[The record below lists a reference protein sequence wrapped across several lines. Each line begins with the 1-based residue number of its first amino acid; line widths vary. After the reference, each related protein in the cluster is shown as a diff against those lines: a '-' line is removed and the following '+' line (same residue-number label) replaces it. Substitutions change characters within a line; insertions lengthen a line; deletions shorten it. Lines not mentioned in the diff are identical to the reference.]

1 MNLSTINRRGF
12 LGAMGAAA
20 TGLGLAKQ
28 AVAQPQATAQTQ
40 GAAAAAPTSGA
51 TPDVHTRTLP
61 RTGERLT
68 ALGLGTFLT
77 FDLKPGM
84 RRDALRQVFER
95 YVAAGGRVVDTSPL
109 YGSAEV
115 SIGQFMGEYQG
126 SGEMFLANKVWATGE
141 YLGDESH
148 AVESL
153 RQSRLRTW
161 RDTIN
166 LMQCH
171 SITNAPVII
180 PLMKAWKREG
190 LIRHVGVTHH
200 ESAAQDQ
207 LTTIVEREGVDF
219 VQTNYSIFN
228 RTAERRLLPA
238 AADKGVGVL
247 INLPLEKARLM
258 KVVEGQKLPAFAQ
271 EFGATSW
278 AQFFLK
284 WVMAHPAVTTVL
296 CGTSNPDHMS
306 DNVQA
311 LTGPLPDPRM
321 RARMVAHMET
331 IPGFGSIGTMPW
343 YPGKENMYPGLI
355 REAQANAIRRL
366 Q

>member
-1 MNLSTINRRGF
+1 MDESKINRRGF
-12 LGAMGAAA
+12 LGTVGAAA
-20 TGLGLAKQ
+20 TGLALAASAT
-28 AVAQPQATAQTQ
+28 AVAHAQDTTSAQP
-40 GAAAAAPTSGA
+40 PSGLN
-51 TPDVHTRTLP
+51 PDVLTRTLP
-61 RTGERLT
+61 RTGERIT

-77 FDLKPGM
+77 FDLKPGDS
-84 RRDALRQVFER
+84 RDALRQVFER

-115 SIGQFMGEYQG
+115 SVGQFMGEFEG
-126 SGEMFLANKVWATGE
+126 SGEMFLANKVWSTGE

-148 AVESL
+148 AVESF
-153 RQSRLRTW
+153 RQSRMRAW

-180 PLMKAWKREG
+180 PLMKAWKQDG

-207 LTTIVEREGVDF
+207 LLAIVERGDVDF

-228 RTAERRLLPA
+228 RDAEQRLLQT
-238 AADKGVGVL
+238 AADRGVGVL

-258 KVVEGQKLPAFAQ
+258 KVVEGQPLPDFAQ

-284 WVMAHPAVTTVL
+284 WVIAHPAVTSVL

-311 LTGPLPDPRM
+311 MTGPLPDERM
-321 RARMVAHMET
+321 RARMVAYMET
-331 IPGFGSIGTMPW
+331 IPGFGSIGSMPW
-343 YPGKENMYPGLI
+343 YPGKENMYSGLI
-355 REAQANAIRRL
+355 REAQANAVRRL

>member
-1 MNLSTINRRGF
+1 MEQSTINRRGF
-12 LGAMGAAA
+12 LGTMGAAA
-20 TGLGLAKQ
+20 TGLGLATSSTSG
-28 AVAQPQATAQTQ
+28 ASAQDT
-40 GAAAAAPTSGA
+40 AAAPA
-51 TPDVHTRTLP
+51 TARSNTRVLTRTLP
-61 RTGERLT
+61 RTGEQVT

-77 FDLKPGM
+77 FDLKPGD

-115 SIGQFMGEYQG
+115 TVGQFMGEFDG
-126 SGEMFLANKVWATGE
+126 SDEMFLANKVWATGD

-148 AVESL
+148 AEESF
-153 RQSRLRTW
+153 RQSRMRTW

-180 PLMKAWKREG
+180 PLMKAWKQEG

-200 ESAAQDQ
+200 ESAAQEQ
-207 LTTIVEREGVDF
+207 LLQIVERDDVDF
-219 VQTNYSIFN
+219 IQTNYSIFN
-228 RTAERRLLPA
+228 RDAERRLLPA
-238 AADKGVGVL
+238 AADKGGGVL

-258 KVVEGQKLPAFAQ
+258 KVVEGQPLPGFAE
-271 EFGATSW
+271 EFGAKSW

-284 WVMAHPAVTTVL
+284 WVMAHPAVTSVL

-311 LTGPLPDPRM
+311 MAGPLPDERM

-343 YPGKENMYPGLI
+343 YPGKANMYHGLI
-355 REAQANAIRRL
+355 REAQANAVERL
-366 Q
+366 R

>member
-1 MNLSTINRRGF
+1 MDQSKFNRRAF
-12 LGAMGAAA
+12 LGTVGAAA
-20 TGLGLAKQ
+20 TGVALAL
-28 AVAQPQATAQTQ
+28 PATAAQAQ
-40 GAAAAAPTSGA
+40 GTKTSSPASA
-51 TPDVHTRTLP
+51 TKPDVLTRTLP
-61 RTGERLT
+61 RTGETVT

-77 FDLKPGM
+77 FDLKPGDP
-84 RRDALRQVFER
+84 RGNLRQVFQNYIE
-95 YVAAGGRVVDTSPL
+95 AGGRVVDTSPL

-115 SIGQFMGEYQG
+115 SVGQFMGEFEG
-126 SGEMFLANKVWATGE
+126 SDEMFLANKVWSTGE

-148 AVESL
+148 AVESF
-153 RQSRLRTW
+153 RQSRMRTW
-161 RDTIN
+161 RKTIN

-171 SITNAPVII
+171 SITNAPVVI
-180 PLMKAWKREG
+180 PLMKAWKQEG
-190 LIRHVGVTHH
+190 MIRHVGVTHH

-207 LTTIVEREGVDF
+207 LAAIVQRDDVDF
-219 VQTNYSIFN
+219 IQTNYSIFN
-228 RTAERRLLPA
+228 RDAERRLLPL

-258 KVVEGQKLPAFAQ
+258 KVVEGHRLPDFAQ

-284 WVMAHPAVTTVL
+284 WVIAHPAVTTVL

-311 LTGPLPDPRM
+311 MTGPLPDERM
-321 RARMVAHMET
+321 RARMVAHLET

-343 YPGKENMYPGLI
+343 YPGKDKMYSGLI
-355 REAQANAIRRL
+355 REAQANAAKHL
-366 Q
+366 N

>member
-1 MNLSTINRRGF
+1 MNQSKINRRSF
-12 LGAMGAAA
+12 LGTLGATA
-20 TGLGLAKQ
+20 TGLALA
-28 AVAQPQATAQTQ
+28 AGATALAQETN
-40 GAAAAAPTSGA
+40 AVSPASESS
-51 TPDVHTRTLP
+51 PDVVTRSLP
-61 RTGERLT
+61 RTGERVT

-77 FDLKPGM
+77 FDLKPGD

-115 SIGQFMGEYQG
+115 SVGQFMGEFER
-126 SGEMFLANKVWATGE
+126 SDEMFLANKVWSTGE

-148 AVESL
+148 AVESF
-153 RQSRLRTW
+153 RQSRMRTW
-161 RDTIN
+161 RDTVN

-171 SITNAPVII
+171 SITNAPVVI
-180 PLMKAWKREG
+180 PLMKAWKKEG

-207 LTTIVEREGVDF
+207 LLAIVQRDDVDF
-219 VQTNYSIFN
+219 IQTNYSIFN
-228 RTAERRLLPA
+228 RDAERRLLPA

-258 KVVEGQKLPAFAQ
+258 KVVEGHPLPGFAQ

-284 WVMAHPAVTTVL
+284 WVMAHPAVSTVL

-311 LTGPLPDPRM
+311 MTGPLPDERM

-343 YPGKENMYPGLI
+343 YPGKEKMYSGLI
-355 REAQANAIRRL
+355 REAQENAAQRL

>member
-1 MNLSTINRRGF
+1 MEQPAINRRSF
-12 LGAMGAAA
+12 LGTMGAAA
-20 TGLGLAKQ
+20 TGLALA
-28 AVAQPQATAQTQ
+28 ASS
-40 GAAAAAPTSGA
+40 TSGA
-51 TPDVHTRTLP
+51 NAQDSAAASATAPANAEILTRTLP
-61 RTGERLT
+61 RTGEPVS

-77 FDLKPGM
+77 FDLKPGD

-115 SIGQFMGEYQG
+115 TVGQFMGEFDG
-126 SGEMFLANKVWATGE
+126 SDDMFLANKVWATGD

-148 AVESL
+148 AEESF
-153 RQSRLRTW
+153 RQSRMRIW
-161 RDTIN
+161 RETIN

-180 PLMKAWKREG
+180 PLMKAWKQEG

-200 ESAAQDQ
+200 ESAAQEQ
-207 LTTIVEREGVDF
+207 LLQIVERDDVDF
-219 VQTNYSIFN
+219 IQTNYSIFN
-228 RTAERRLLPA
+228 RDAEQRLLPA

-258 KVVEGQKLPAFAQ
+258 KVVEGQPLPGFAE
-271 EFGATSW
+271 EFGAKSW

-284 WVMAHPAVTTVL
+284 WVMAHPAVTSVL

-311 LTGPLPDPRM
+311 MAGPLPDERM

-343 YPGKENMYPGLI
+343 YPGKANMYHGLI
-355 REAQANAIRRL
+355 REAQANAVERL
-366 Q
+366 R

>member
-1 MNLSTINRRGF
+1 MDQSKINRRGF
-12 LGAMGAAA
+12 LGTVGAAA
-20 TGLGLAKQ
+20 TGLAL
-28 AVAQPQATAQTQ
+28 
-40 GAAAAAPTSGA
+40 AAPTTAQAQDANSASSAAGSN
-51 TPDVHTRTLP
+51 PDVLTRALP
-61 RTGERLT
+61 RTGEKVT

-77 FDLKPGM
+77 FDRKPGD
-84 RRDALRQVFER
+84 RRDDLRQVFER
-95 YVAAGGRVVDTSPL
+95 YIAAGGRVVDTSPL

-115 SIGQFMGEYQG
+115 SVGQFMGEFSG
-126 SGEMFLANKVWATGE
+126 SDELFLANKIWATGE

-148 AVESL
+148 AEESF

-171 SITNAPVII
+171 SITNAPVVI
-180 PLMKAWKREG
+180 PLMKAWQQEG

-207 LTTIVEREGVDF
+207 LTAIVERGDVDF

-228 RTAERRLLPA
+228 RDAERRLLPA
-238 AADKGVGVL
+238 AADKGVSVL

-258 KVVEGQKLPAFAQ
+258 KVVEGHSLPDFAQ

-284 WVMAHPAVTTVL
+284 WVMAHPAVTSVL

-311 LTGPLPDPRM
+311 MAGPLPDERM
-321 RARMVAHMET
+321 RRRMVAHMET
-331 IPGFGSIGTMPW
+331 IPGFASIASMPW
-343 YPGKENMYPGLI
+343 YPGKEKMYSGLI
-355 REAQANAIRRL
+355 REAQANASRRL

>member
-1 MNLSTINRRGF
+1 MEQSNINRRGF
-12 LGAMGAAA
+12 LGTMGAAA
-20 TGLGLAKQ
+20 AGLALATQ
-28 AVAQPQATAQTQ
+28 TTATAQAQDTN
-40 GAAAAAPTSGA
+40 APASGSA
-51 TPDVHTRTLP
+51 PEVLTRTLP
-61 RTGERLT
+61 RTGERVT
-68 ALGLGTFLT
+68 TLGLGTFLT
-77 FDLKPGM
+77 FDLKPGDN
-84 RRDALRQVFER
+84 RDALRQVFER

-115 SIGQFMGEYQG
+115 TVGQFMGEFAR
-126 SGEMFLANKVWATGE
+126 SDNIFLANKVWATGD

-148 AVESL
+148 AEESF
-153 RQSRLRTW
+153 RQSRMRTW

-180 PLMKAWKREG
+180 PLMKAWKQEG

-200 ESAAQDQ
+200 ESAAQEQ
-207 LTTIVEREGVDF
+207 LLAIVERDDVDF
-219 VQTNYSIFN
+219 IQTNYSIFN
-228 RTAERRLLPA
+228 RDAEKRLLPA

-258 KVVEGQKLPAFAQ
+258 KVVEGQPLPGFAE

-284 WVMAHPAVTTVL
+284 WVMAHPAVTSVL

-311 LTGPLPDPRM
+311 MTGPLPDERM

-343 YPGKENMYPGLI
+343 YPDKQNMYRGLI
-355 REAQANAIRRL
+355 REAQANAVERL
-366 Q
+366 R

>member
-1 MNLSTINRRGF
+1 MNKPQINRRGF
-12 LGAMGAAA
+12 LGTMGATA
-20 TGLGLAKQ
+20 TGLALAT
-28 AVAQPQATAQTQ
+28 QATAQTQ
-40 GAAAAAPTSGA
+40 GTNATSPAPGSSQN
-51 TPDVHTRTLP
+51 VVTRTLP
-61 RTGERLT
+61 RTGEKVT

-77 FDLKPGM
+77 FDLKPGD
-84 RRDALRQVFER
+84 RRDVLRQVFER

-115 SIGQFMGEYQG
+115 SVGQFMGELEG
-126 SGEMFLANKVWATGE
+126 SDEMFLANKVWSTGE

-148 AVESL
+148 AVESF
-153 RQSRLRTW
+153 RQSRMRSW
-161 RDTIN
+161 RATIN

-171 SITNAPVII
+171 SITNAPVVI
-180 PLMKAWKREG
+180 PLMKAWKKEG

-207 LTTIVEREGVDF
+207 LLAIVQRDDVDF
-219 VQTNYSIFN
+219 IQTNYSIFD
-228 RTAERRLLPA
+228 RDAERRLLPA

-258 KVVEGQKLPAFAQ
+258 KVVEGHPLPGFAQ

-284 WVMAHPAVTTVL
+284 WVMAHPAVSTVL

-311 LTGPLPDPRM
+311 MAGPLPDGRM

-343 YPGKENMYPGLI
+343 YPGKEKMYSGLI
-355 REAQANAIRRL
+355 REAQANAAQRL
-366 Q
+366 R

>member
-1 MNLSTINRRGF
+1 MDMSTINRRRF
-12 LGAMGAAA
+12 LGTVGLAA
-20 TGLGLAKQ
+20 TGVALA
-28 AVAQPQATAQTQ
+28 
-40 GAAAAAPTSGA
+40 TSGA
-51 TPDVHTRTLP
+51 AQTSGTNAASSAPVQSPDVQTRTLP
-61 RTGERLT
+61 RTGEKVT
-68 ALGLGTFLT
+68 VLGLGTFLT
-77 FDLKPGM
+77 FDLKPGD
-84 RRDALRQVFER
+84 RRDTLRQVFER

-115 SIGQFMGEYQG
+115 SVGQFMGEFEG
-126 SGEMFLANKVWATGE
+126 SDDMFLANKVWSTGE

-148 AVESL
+148 AVESF
-153 RQSRLRTW
+153 RQSRMRTW
-161 RDTIN
+161 RKTIN

-180 PLMKAWKREG
+180 PLMKAWKKEG

-200 ESAAQDQ
+200 ESSAQDQ
-207 LTTIVEREGVDF
+207 LLAIVQRDDVDF
-219 VQTNYSIFN
+219 IQTNYSIFN
-228 RTAERRLLPA
+228 RDAERRLLPT
-238 AADKGVGVL
+238 AADKGIGVL

-258 KVVEGQKLPAFAQ
+258 KVVEGQPLPGFAA

-284 WVMAHPAVTTVL
+284 WVMAHPAVTSVL

-311 LTGPLPDPRM
+311 MTGPLPDERM

-331 IPGFGSIGTMPW
+331 VPGFGSIGTMPW
-343 YPGKENMYPGLI
+343 YPGKETMYSGLI
-355 REAQANAIRRL
+355 REAQANAAQRL
-366 Q
+366 R

>member
-1 MNLSTINRRGF
+1 MSHQPTMDRRGF
-12 LGAMGAAA
+12 LGTVGVAAA
-20 TGLGLAKQ
+20 GLAMSTR
-28 AVAQPQATAQTQ
+28 VMAQGQATET
-40 GAAAAAPTSGA
+40 AAPVSGSG
-51 TPDVHTRTLP
+51 PEVLTRTLP
-61 RTGERLT
+61 RTGERIT

-77 FDLKPGM
+77 FDLKPGD
-84 RRDALRQVFER
+84 RRGEIRQVFER

-115 SIGQFMGEYQG
+115 NVGQFMGEFEG
-126 SGEMFLANKVWATGE
+126 ADEMFLANKIWATGE

-148 AVESL
+148 AEESF
-153 RQSRLRTW
+153 RQSRMRTW

-171 SITNAPVII
+171 SITNAPVIV
-180 PLMKAWKREG
+180 PLMKAWQQDG
-190 LIRHVGVTHH
+190 LVRHVGITHH
-200 ESAAQDQ
+200 ESAAQDS
-207 LTTIVEREGVDF
+207 LLAIAERYEVD
-219 VQTNYSIFN
+219 VIQTNYSIFN
-228 RTAERRLLPA
+228 RDAERRLLPA
-238 AADKGVGVL
+238 AADKGIGVL
-247 INLPLEKARLM
+247 INLPLEKARLI
-258 KVVEGQKLPAFAQ
+258 KVVEGRPLPGFAA

-284 WVMAHPAVTTVL
+284 WVMAHPAVTCVL

-311 LTGPLPDPRM
+311 MTGPLPDERM

-343 YPGKENMYPGLI
+343 YPGKENLYQGLI
-355 REAQANAIRRL
+355 RQAQANAVRRL
-366 Q
+366 H

>member
-1 MNLSTINRRGF
+1 MDMSTINRRRF
-12 LGAMGAAA
+12 LGTVGLAA
-20 TGLGLAKQ
+20 TGVALA
-28 AVAQPQATAQTQ
+28 
-40 GAAAAAPTSGA
+40 TSGA
-51 TPDVHTRTLP
+51 AQTSGTNAASSAPVQSPDVQTRTLP
-61 RTGERLT
+61 RTGEKVT
-68 ALGLGTFLT
+68 MLGLGTFLT
-77 FDLKPGM
+77 FDLKPGD
-84 RRDALRQVFER
+84 RRDTLRQVFER

-115 SIGQFMGEYQG
+115 SVGQFMGEFEG
-126 SGEMFLANKVWATGE
+126 SDDMFLANKVWSTGE

-148 AVESL
+148 AVESF
-153 RQSRLRTW
+153 RQSRMRTW
-161 RDTIN
+161 RKTIN

-180 PLMKAWKREG
+180 PLMKAWKKEG

-200 ESAAQDQ
+200 ESSAQDQ
-207 LTTIVEREGVDF
+207 LLAIVQRDDVDF
-219 VQTNYSIFN
+219 IQTNYSIFN
-228 RTAERRLLPA
+228 RDAERRLLPT
-238 AADKGVGVL
+238 AADKGIGVL

-258 KVVEGQKLPAFAQ
+258 KVVEGQPLPGFAA

-284 WVMAHPAVTTVL
+284 WVMAHPAVTSVL

-311 LTGPLPDPRM
+311 MTGPLPDERM

-331 IPGFGSIGTMPW
+331 VPGFGSIGTMPW
-343 YPGKENMYPGLI
+343 YPGKETMYSGLI
-355 REAQANAIRRL
+355 REAQANAAQRL
-366 Q
+366 R

>member
-1 MNLSTINRRGF
+1 MNQSKINRRGF
-12 LGAMGAAA
+12 LGTMGAVA
-20 TGLGLAKQ
+20 TGLGLA
-28 AVAQPQATAQTQ
+28 PQATAQAQ
-40 GAAAAAPTSGA
+40 GTGTALPASRSS
-51 TPDVHTRTLP
+51 PDVLTRALP

-68 ALGLGTFLT
+68 TLGLGTFLT
-77 FDLKPGM
+77 FDLKPGA
-84 RRDALRQVFER
+84 RRDSLRQVFER

-115 SIGQFMGEYQG
+115 SVGQFMGEYGG
-126 SGEMFLANKVWATGE
+126 SDGMFLANKVWATGE

-148 AVESL
+148 AEESF

-161 RDTIN
+161 RATIN
-166 LMQCH
+166 VMQSH

-180 PLMKAWKREG
+180 PLMKAWKRQG

-207 LTTIVEREGVDF
+207 LTTIVERGDVDF
-219 VQTNYSIFN
+219 IQTNYSIFN
-228 RTAERRLLPA
+228 RDAERRLLPA
-238 AADKGVGVL
+238 AADKGVGVF

-258 KVVEGQKLPAFAQ
+258 KVVEGQPLPGFARD
-271 EFGATSW
+271 FGATSW

-296 CGTSNPDHMS
+296 CGTSNPEHMS

-311 LTGPLPDPRM
+311 MTGPLPDTRM

-343 YPGKENMYPGLI
+343 YLGKESMYAGLI
-355 REAQANAIRRL
+355 REAQANAVRRL

>member
-1 MNLSTINRRGF
+1 MDQSKINRRGF
-12 LGAMGAAA
+12 LGTMGAAA
-20 TGLGLAKQ
+20 TGLALA
-28 AVAQPQATAQTQ
+28 AQTTATAQAQDTT
-40 GAAAAAPTSGA
+40 AASPAPASN
-51 TPDVHTRTLP
+51 PDVLTRTLP
-61 RTGERLT
+61 RTGET
-68 ALGLGTFLT
+68 VTTLGLGTFLT
-77 FDLKPGM
+77 FDLKPGD
-84 RRDALRQVFER
+84 RRDDLRQVFER

-115 SIGQFMGEYQG
+115 SVGQFMGEFSG
-126 SGEMFLANKVWATGE
+126 SDQMFLANKVWATGE

-148 AVESL
+148 AVESF

-180 PLMKAWKREG
+180 PLMKSWKQDG
-190 LIRHVGVTHH
+190 MIRHVGVTHH
-200 ESAAQDQ
+200 ESSAQDQ
-207 LTTIVEREGVDF
+207 LTAIVERGDVDF

-228 RTAERRLLPA
+228 RDAERRLLPA

-247 INLPLEKARLM
+247 INLPLEKARLI
-258 KVVEGQKLPAFAQ
+258 KVVEGHSLPDFAQ

-284 WVMAHPAVTTVL
+284 WVMAHPAVSSVL

-306 DNVQA
+306 DNVRA
-311 LTGPLPDPRM
+311 MTGPLPDERM
-321 RARMVAHMET
+321 RQRMVTHMEA
-331 IPGFGSIGTMPW
+331 IPGFGSIATMPW
-343 YPGKENMYPGLI
+343 YPGKEKMYSGLI
-355 REAQANAIRRL
+355 KEAQANAASRL
-366 Q
+366 R

>member
-1 MNLSTINRRGF
+1 MDQSKINRRTF
-12 LGAMGAAA
+12 LGTMGAAA
-20 TGLGLAKQ
+20 TGLGLAT
-28 AVAQPQATAQTQ
+28 QATAQAQVTTQ
-40 GAAAAAPTSGA
+40 AQRTEVASPASGTS
-51 TPDVHTRTLP
+51 PDVLTRTLR
-61 RTGERLT
+61 RTRERLT

-77 FDLKPGM
+77 FDLKPGA
-84 RRDALRQVFER
+84 RRDGLRQVFER

-115 SIGQFMGEYQG
+115 SVSQFMGEYAG
-126 SGEMFLANKVWATGE
+126 SDGMFLANKVWATGE

-148 AVESL
+148 AEESF

-161 RDTIN
+161 RATIN

-180 PLMKAWKREG
+180 PLMKSWKREG

-207 LTTIVEREGVDF
+207 LTTIVERDGVDF

-228 RTAERRLLPA
+228 RDAERRLLPA

-258 KVVEGQKLPAFAQ
+258 KVVEGRALPGFAQ

-311 LTGPLPDPRM
+311 MTGPLPDERM
-321 RARMVAHMET
+321 RARMVAHMER
-331 IPGFGSIGTMPW
+331 IPGFNSIGSMPW

-355 REAQANAIRRL
+355 REAQTKAAQRL
-366 Q
+366 R

>member
-1 MNLSTINRRGF
+1 MAKSNINRRGF
-12 LGAMGAAA
+12 LGTMGAAA
-20 TGLGLAKQ
+20 TGLALATRAAQ
-28 AVAQPQATAQTQ
+28 AQETNATS
-40 GAAAAAPTSGA
+40 PA
-51 TPDVHTRTLP
+51 TGSNPDVLTRTLP
-61 RTGERLT
+61 RTGENVT

-77 FDLKPGM
+77 FDLKPGD

-95 YVAAGGRVVDTSPL
+95 YVTAGGRVVAPL

-115 SIGQFMGEYQG
+115 SVGQFTGEFDR
-126 SGEMFLANKVWATGE
+126 SDDMFLANKVWSTGE

-148 AVESL
+148 AVESF
-153 RQSRLRTW
+153 RQSRMRTW
-161 RDTIN
+161 RETIN

-171 SITNAPVII
+171 SITNAPVVI
-180 PLMKAWKREG
+180 PLMKAWKKEG

-207 LTTIVEREGVDF
+207 LLAIVQRDDVDF
-219 VQTNYSIFN
+219 IQTNYSIIN
-228 RTAERRLLPA
+228 RDAERRLLPA

-258 KVVEGQKLPAFAQ
+258 KVVEGQPLPGFAAD
-271 EFGATSW
+271 FGATSW
-278 AQFFLK
+278 VQFFLK
-284 WVMAHPAVTTVL
+284 WVMAHPAVTSVL

-311 LTGPLPDPRM
+311 MTGPLPDERM
-321 RARMVAHMET
+321 RACMVAHMET

-343 YPGKENMYPGLI
+343 YPGKENMYSGLI
-355 REAQANAIRRL
+355 REAQAKAAQRL
-366 Q
+366 R

>member
-1 MNLSTINRRGF
+1 MDQSKINRRGF
-12 LGAMGAAA
+12 LGTMGAAA
-20 TGLGLAKQ
+20 TGLGLAT
-28 AVAQPQATAQTQ
+28 QATAQAQ
-40 GAAAAAPTSGA
+40 GTKAASPASGSS
-51 TPDVHTRTLP
+51 PDVLTRALP

-77 FDLKPGM
+77 FDLKPGA
-84 RRDALRQVFER
+84 RRDGLRQVFER

-109 YGSAEV
+109 YGSAEASV
-115 SIGQFMGEYQG
+115 GQFMGEYAE
-126 SGEMFLANKVWATGE
+126 SDKMFLANKVWATGE

-148 AVESL
+148 AEESL

-180 PLMKAWKREG
+180 PLMKAWKQEG

-207 LTTIVEREGVDF
+207 LTAIVERDDVDF

-228 RTAERRLLPA
+228 RDAERRLLPA

-258 KVVEGQKLPAFAQ
+258 KVVEGRPLPGFAQ

-311 LTGPLPDPRM
+311 MTGPLPDARM

-343 YPGKENMYPGLI
+343 YPGKENMYAGLI
-355 REAQANAIRRL
+355 RTAQARARERL
-366 Q
+366 GQ

>member
-1 MNLSTINRRGF
+1 MDQSNINRRGF
-12 LGAMGAAA
+12 LGTMGVAA
-20 TGLGLAKQ
+20 TGLALA
-28 AVAQPQATAQTQ
+28 AQPATTAQAQ
-40 GAAAAAPTSGA
+40 DANAASPASEPN
-51 TPDVHTRTLP
+51 PELLTRTLP
-61 RTGERLT
+61 RTGESIT
-68 ALGLGTFLT
+68 MLGLGTFLT
-77 FDLKPGM
+77 FDLKPGD

-115 SIGQFMGEYQG
+115 SVGQFMGEFER
-126 SGEMFLANKVWATGE
+126 SDEMFLANKVWATGE

-148 AVESL
+148 AVESF
-153 RQSRLRTW
+153 RQSRMRTW

-171 SITNAPVII
+171 SITNAPVIV
-180 PLMKAWKREG
+180 PLMKAWKQEG

-207 LTTIVEREGVDF
+207 LTAIVERDDIDF
-219 VQTNYSIFN
+219 IQTNYSIFN
-228 RTAERRLLPA
+228 RDAERRLLPA

-258 KVVEGQKLPAFAQ
+258 KVVEGQPLPGFAE

-284 WVMAHPAVTTVL
+284 WVMAHPAVTSVL

-306 DNVQA
+306 DNLKA
-311 LTGPLPDPRM
+311 MSGPLPDERM

-331 IPGFGSIGTMPW
+331 ISGFGSIGSMPW
-343 YPGKENMYPGLI
+343 YPGKEAMYSGLI
-355 REAQANAIRRL
+355 KEAQANAAQRL

>member
-1 MNLSTINRRGF
+1 MNPSRINRRGF
-12 LGAMGAAA
+12 LGTLGATA
-20 TGLGLAKQ
+20 TGLAF
-28 AVAQPQATAQTQ
+28 AAQTTV
-40 GAAAAAPTSGA
+40 AAQAQDTSSAASTSGSN
-51 TPDVHTRTLP
+51 PEVLTRTLP
-61 RTGERLT
+61 RTGERVT
-68 ALGLGTFLT
+68 TLGLGTFLT
-77 FDLKPGM
+77 FDLKPGD

-95 YVAAGGRVVDTSPL
+95 YITAGGRVVDTSPL

-115 SIGQFMGEYQG
+115 SVGQFMGEFEG
-126 SGEMFLANKVWATGE
+126 SDEMFLANKVWATGE

-148 AVESL
+148 AVESF
-153 RQSRLRTW
+153 RQSRMRTW

-171 SITNAPVII
+171 SITNAPVVI
-180 PLMKAWKREG
+180 PLMKSWKQDG

-200 ESAAQDQ
+200 ESAAQEQ
-207 LTTIVEREGVDF
+207 LLAIVKRDDVDF
-219 VQTNYSIFN
+219 IQTNYSIFN
-228 RTAERRLLPA
+228 RNAERRLLPA

-258 KVVEGQKLPAFAQ
+258 KVVEGQPLPGFAQ

-284 WVMAHPAVTTVL
+284 WVMAHPAVSSVL

-311 LTGPLPDPRM
+311 MTGPLPDTRM

-331 IPGFGSIGTMPW
+331 IPGFASIASMPW
-343 YPGKENMYPGLI
+343 YPGKEKMYAGLI
-355 REAQANAIRRL
+355 REAQANAALRL

>member
-1 MNLSTINRRGF
+1 MNQSQINRRGF
-12 LGAMGAAA
+12 LGTMGATA
-20 TGLGLAKQ
+20 TGLALAT
-28 AVAQPQATAQTQ
+28 QATAQTHQ
-40 GAAAAAPTSGA
+40 TTTTSPTPGSSQN
-51 TPDVHTRTLP
+51 VVTRTLP
-61 RTGERLT
+61 RTGEKVT

-77 FDLKPGM
+77 FDLKPGD

-115 SIGQFMGEYQG
+115 SVGQFMGEFEG
-126 SGEMFLANKVWATGE
+126 SDEIFLANKVWSTGE

-148 AVESL
+148 AVESF
-153 RQSRLRTW
+153 RQSRMRTW
-161 RDTIN
+161 RAAIN

-171 SITNAPVII
+171 SITNAPVVI
-180 PLMKAWKREG
+180 PLMKAWKKEG

-207 LTTIVEREGVDF
+207 LLAIIQRDDVDF
-219 VQTNYSIFN
+219 IQTNYSIFN
-228 RTAERRLLPA
+228 RDAERRLLPA

-258 KVVEGQKLPAFAQ
+258 KVVEGHPLPGFAQ

-284 WVMAHPAVTTVL
+284 WVMAHPAVSTVL

-311 LTGPLPDPRM
+311 MTGPLPDERM

-343 YPGKENMYPGLI
+343 YPGKEKMYSGLI
-355 REAQANAIRRL
+355 REAQANAAQRL
-366 Q
+366 R

>member
-1 MNLSTINRRGF
+1 MEQSNINRRGF
-12 LGAMGAAA
+12 LGTMGAAA
-20 TGLGLAKQ
+20 TGLALATQ
-28 AVAQPQATAQTQ
+28 TTATAQARDATSPAS
-40 GAAAAAPTSGA
+40 GSAPE
-51 TPDVHTRTLP
+51 VLTRTLP
-61 RTGERLT
+61 RTGEQVT

-77 FDLKPGM
+77 FDLMPGHN
-84 RRDALRQVFER
+84 RDALRQVFER

-115 SIGQFMGEYQG
+115 TVGQFMGEFAG
-126 SGEMFLANKVWATGE
+126 SVEMFLANKVWATGD

-148 AVESL
+148 AEESF
-153 RQSRLRTW
+153 RQSRMRTW
-161 RDTIN
+161 RDTID

-180 PLMKAWKREG
+180 PLMKAWKQEG

-207 LTTIVEREGVDF
+207 LLAIVERDDVDF

-228 RTAERRLLPA
+228 RDAEKRLLPA
-238 AADKGVGVL
+238 AADRGVGVL
-247 INLPLEKARLM
+247 INLPLEKARLI
-258 KVVEGQKLPAFAQ
+258 KVVEGQPLPGFAE
-271 EFGATSW
+271 EFGATTW

-284 WVMAHPAVTTVL
+284 WVMAHPAVTSVL

-311 LTGPLPDPRM
+311 MTGPLPDERM

-343 YPGKENMYPGLI
+343 YPGKQDMYHGLI
-355 REAQANAIRRL
+355 REAQANAVERL
-366 Q
+366 R

>member
-1 MNLSTINRRGF
+1 MDKSGINRRGF
-12 LGAMGAAA
+12 LGTVGAAA
-20 TGLGLAKQ
+20 TGLALA
-28 AVAQPQATAQTQ
+28 AQTTATAQAQNTNSP
-40 GAAAAAPTSGA
+40 ASVPN
-51 TPDVHTRTLP
+51 PEVLTRTLP
-61 RTGERLT
+61 RTGERVT
-68 ALGLGTFLT
+68 TLGLGTFLT
-77 FDLKPGM
+77 FDLKPGDN
-84 RRDALRQVFER
+84 RDALRQVFER

-115 SIGQFMGEYQG
+115 SVGQFMGEFEA
-126 SGEMFLANKVWATGE
+126 SNEMFLANKVWATGE

-148 AVESL
+148 AVESF

-180 PLMKAWKREG
+180 TLMKAWKQEG

-200 ESAAQDQ
+200 ESAAQEQ
-207 LTTIVEREGVDF
+207 LLAIVERDDIDF
-219 VQTNYSIFN
+219 IQTNYSIFN
-228 RTAERRLLPA
+228 RDAEKRLLPA
-238 AADKGVGVL
+238 AANKGVGVL

-258 KVVEGQKLPAFAQ
+258 KVVEGQPLPGFAE

-284 WVMAHPAVTTVL
+284 WVMAHPAVTSVL

-311 LTGPLPDPRM
+311 MNGPLPDERM

-331 IPGFGSIGTMPW
+331 IPGFGAIGSMPW
-343 YPGKENMYPGLI
+343 YPGKQDMYRGLI
-355 REAQANAIRRL
+355 REAQANAIERL
-366 Q
+366 R

>member
-1 MNLSTINRRGF
+1 MGPSRINRRGF
-12 LGAMGAAA
+12 LGTLGATA
-20 TGLGLAKQ
+20 TGLAFATQTTVAALAQ
-28 AVAQPQATAQTQ
+28 DT
-40 GAAAAAPTSGA
+40 GSGA
-51 TPDVHTRTLP
+51 SNSGSNPEVLTRALP
-61 RTGERLT
+61 RTGERVT
-68 ALGLGTFLT
+68 TLGLGTFLT
-77 FDLKPGM
+77 FDLKPGDS
-84 RRDALRQVFER
+84 RKDLRQVFER

-115 SIGQFMGEYQG
+115 SVGQFMGEFEG
-126 SGEMFLANKVWATGE
+126 SDEMFLANKVWATGE

-148 AVESL
+148 AVESF
-153 RQSRLRTW
+153 RQSRMRTW

-171 SITNAPVII
+171 SITNAPVVI
-180 PLMKAWKREG
+180 PLMKSWKQDG
-190 LIRHVGVTHH
+190 LIRHVGLTHH
-200 ESAAQDQ
+200 ESAAQEQ
-207 LTTIVEREGVDF
+207 LLAIVERDDVDF
-219 VQTNYSIFN
+219 IQMNYSIFN
-228 RTAERRLLPA
+228 RDAERRLLPA

-258 KVVEGQKLPAFAQ
+258 KVVEGQPLPGFAQ

-284 WVMAHPAVTTVL
+284 WVMAHPAVSSVL

-306 DNVQA
+306 DNVRA
-311 LTGPLPDPRM
+311 MTGPLPDTRM

-331 IPGFGSIGTMPW
+331 IPGFGSIASMPW
-343 YPGKENMYPGLI
+343 YPGKEKMYAGLI
-355 REAQANAIRRL
+355 REAQANAARRL

>member
-1 MNLSTINRRGF
+1 MDQSKINRRGF
-12 LGAMGAAA
+12 LGTAGAAV
-20 TGLGLAKQ
+20 TGLALATHAPATVK
-28 AVAQPQATAQTQ
+28 AQGTDAPVP
-40 GAAAAAPTSGA
+40 AAGSNRE
-51 TPDVHTRTLP
+51 VLTRALP
-61 RTGERLT
+61 RTGERVT

-77 FDLKPGM
+77 FDLKPGD
-84 RRDALRQVFER
+84 RRDDLRQVFER

-115 SIGQFMGEYQG
+115 SVGQFMGEFEG
-126 SGEMFLANKVWATGE
+126 GGEMFLANKVWATGE

-148 AVESL
+148 AVESF

-171 SITNAPVII
+171 SITNAPVVI
-180 PLMKAWKREG
+180 PLMTAWKQEG

-200 ESAAQDQ
+200 ESAAQEQ
-207 LTTIVEREGVDF
+207 LTAIVERGEVDF

-228 RTAERRLLPA
+228 RDAERRLLPA

-258 KVVEGQKLPAFAQ
+258 RVVEGHSLPEFAR
-271 EFGATSW
+271 EFGAATW

-284 WVMAHPAVTTVL
+284 WVMAHPAVTSVL

-311 LTGPLPDPRM
+311 MVGPLPDEPM
-321 RARMVAHMET
+321 RRRMVAHMQT
-331 IPGFGSIGTMPW
+331 IPGFNAIASMPW
-343 YPGKENMYPGLI
+343 YPGKEAMYSGLI
-355 REAQANAIRRL
+355 RQAQANAANRL

>member
-1 MNLSTINRRGF
+1 MEQSAINRRGF
-12 LGAMGAAA
+12 LGTMGAAA
-20 TGLGLAKQ
+20 TGLAFATSSTSGAS
-28 AVAQPQATAQTQ
+28 AQDT
-40 GAAAAAPTSGA
+40 AAAPA
-51 TPDVHTRTLP
+51 TARANTRVLTRTLP
-61 RTGERLT
+61 RTGEQVT

-77 FDLKPGM
+77 FDLKPGD

-115 SIGQFMGEYQG
+115 TVGQFMGEFDG
-126 SGEMFLANKVWATGE
+126 SDDMFLANKVWATGD

-148 AVESL
+148 AEESF
-153 RQSRLRTW
+153 RQSRMRTW

-180 PLMKAWKREG
+180 PLMKAWKQEG

-200 ESAAQDQ
+200 ESAAQEQ
-207 LTTIVEREGVDF
+207 LLAIVERDDVDF
-219 VQTNYSIFN
+219 IQTNYSIFN
-228 RTAERRLLPA
+228 RDAEKRLLPA

-247 INLPLEKARLM
+247 INLPLEKARLI
-258 KVVEGQKLPAFAQ
+258 KVVEGQPLPEFAQ
-271 EFGATSW
+271 EFGAASW

-284 WVMAHPAVTTVL
+284 WVMAHSAVTSVL

-311 LTGPLPDPRM
+311 MAGPLPDERM

-343 YPGKENMYPGLI
+343 YPGKANMYHGLI
-355 REAQANAIRRL
+355 REAQANAVERL
-366 Q
+366 R